1 MTGEN
6 APDTVI
12 IAPMRPADAPPDY
25 GFIRVAAAVPPLG
38 VADIARNLEQ
48 ILASARRADDEG
60 VQLLVFPELSITGY
74 TAGDLFHQ
82 HLLLDRASE
91 ALLALADASSHLRPA
106 IIVGYPLAAA
116 GALFNTAAV
125 VCRGDVRGLVPK
137 TYIPGYK
144 EYYEERWF
152 ASSRDLASREVRIGP
167 CRVAVGTDLLFRA
180 RDLSELLVGVEI
192 CEDLWG
198 PLPPSSFQV
207 LHGAHLIANLSASNE
222 LVGKAAYRR
231 SLVAQQSARG
241 ICAYIYSSCG
251 IGESSQDVV
260 FGGHAMVAED
270 GVILAESQRFSNEGE
285 LVVVDVDVEHLRL
298 DRERTT
304 SFADSIHAF
313 PPMSWRHVDLDMPPY
328 VGGRL
333 CRPVDQAP
341 FIPTD
346 DAERNRRTEEI
357 FAIQTSGLVKRM
369 SQTGISRLVLG
380 VSGGLDSTLALLVAV
395 RAFDVR
401 QLAREG
407 IHAFTMPG
415 FGTSSRTRGNAE
427 RLARACGVTL
437 ETIDITAGSLRQ
449 FQDIGHD
456 PSVQDV
462 TYENVQARYR
472 TMILM
477 NKANQL
483 RALVLGTGDL
493 SEIALGWNT
502 FSGDHISHY
511 NVNAGIPKTLVRY
524 LVGWVAA
531 HPRFAGVR
539 DILQDILNT
548 PISPEL
554 VGEANG
560 SGVAQRTED
569 IIGPYELHDF
579 FLYHFARWESR
590 PAKILFL
597 AAQAFGDRY
606 DPATIR
612 KWLRVFITRFFGN
625 QWKRSV
631 MPDGPKVGSVA
642 LSPRGDWRMPSD
654 AEVALWL
661 EDLDGE

>member
-1 MTGEN
+1 M
-6 APDTVI
+6 
-12 IAPMRPADAPPDY
+12 
-25 GFIRVAAAVPPLG
+25 
-38 VADIARNLEQ
+38 
-48 ILASARRADDEG
+48 
-60 VQLLVFPELSITGY
+60 
-74 TAGDLFHQ
+74 
-82 HLLLDRASE
+82 
-91 ALLALADASSHLRPA
+91 
-106 IIVGYPLAAA
+106 
-116 GALFNTAAV
+116 
-125 VCRGDVRGLVPK
+125 
-137 TYIPGYK
+137 
-144 EYYEERWF
+144 
-152 ASSRDLASREVRIGP
+152 
-167 CRVAVGTDLLFRA
+167 
-180 RDLSELLVGVEI
+180 
-192 CEDLWG
+192 
-198 PLPPSSFQV
+198 
-207 LHGAHLIANLSASNE
+207 
-222 LVGKAAYRR
+222 
-231 SLVAQQSARG
+231 
-241 ICAYIYSSCG
+241 
-251 IGESSQDVV
+251 
-260 FGGHAMVAED
+260 
-270 GVILAESQRFSNEGE
+270 
-285 LVVVDVDVEHLRL
+285 DVDVEHLRL

-313 PPMSWRHVDLDMPPY
+313 PPMTWRHVDVDLPPY
-328 VGGRL
+328 VGGAL
-333 CRPVDQAP
+333 CRHVDASP

-346 DAERNRRTEEI
+346 DYERNRRTEEI

-369 SQTGISRLVLG
+369 SHTGIERLVLG
-380 VSGGLDSTLALLVAV
+380 LSGGLDSTLALLVAV

-401 QLAREG
+401 QLKRDG
-407 IHAFTMPG
+407 IFAFTMPG

-437 ETIDITAGSLRQ
+437 QEIDITAGSLRQ
-449 FQDIGHD
+449 FEDIGHD
-456 PSVQDV
+456 PALQDI

-502 FSGDHISHY
+502 FNGDHISHY

-524 LVGWVAA
+524 LLGWVAA
-531 HPRFAGVR
+531 QPRFADVR
-539 DILQDILNT
+539 EILEDILNT

-560 SGVAQRTED
+560 TTVAQRTEE

-590 PAKILFL
+590 PSKILFL
-597 AAQAFGDRY
+597 AAQAFGDKY

-612 KWLRVFITRFFGN
+612 KWLRLFIKRFFGN

-661 EDLDGE
+661 EDLDGESDTTL

>member
-1 MTGEN
+1 
-6 APDTVI
+6 
-12 IAPMRPADAPPDY
+12 MRPADAPPDF
-25 GFIRVAAAVPPLG
+25 GFVRVAAAVPPLA
-38 VADIARNLEQ
+38 VADIAKNLEQ
-48 ILASARRADDEG
+48 ILALVRRADDEG
-60 VQLLVFPELSITGY
+60 VQLLVFPELALTGY

-82 HLLLDRASE
+82 HLLLERASE
-91 ALLALADASSHLRPA
+91 ALLALADASADLRPVV
-106 IIVGYPLAAA
+106 IVGYPLATG

-125 VCRGDVRGLVPK
+125 LCRGQVRGLVPK

-152 ASSRDLASREVRIGP
+152 ASSRDLGSREVRVGDQSVP
-167 CRVAVGTDLLFRA
+167 VGTDLLFQA
-180 RDLSELLVGVEI
+180 RERSDLLVGVEI

-207 LHGAHLIANLSASNE
+207 LHGAQLIANLSASNE

-231 SLVAQQSARG
+231 SLVAQQSARA
-241 ICAYIYSSCG
+241 ICGYIYASCG

-270 GVILAESQRFSNEGE
+270 GVILAESRRFTNEGE
-285 LVVVDVDVEHLRL
+285 LVAVDVDVEHLRL

-304 SFADSIHAF
+304 SFGDSIHAF
-313 PPMSWRHVDLDMPPY
+313 APMAWRRVDVELAPY
-328 VGGRL
+328 AGGSLR
-333 CRPVDQAP
+333 RSVDPSP

-369 SQTGISRLVLG
+369 SQTGISTLVLG
-380 VSGGLDSTLALLVAV
+380 LSGGLDSTLALLVAV
-395 RAFDVR
+395 RALDVQGLSR
-401 QLAREG
+401 DR

-415 FGTSSRTRGNAE
+415 FGTSSRTRANAE

-437 ETIDITAGSLRQ
+437 QEIDIAAGSTRQ
-449 FQDIGHD
+449 FLDIGHD
-456 PSVQDV
+456 PAVQDV

-472 TMILM
+472 TMLLM

-483 RALVLGTGDL
+483 RGLVLGTGDL

-502 FSGDHISHY
+502 FNGDHISHY

-531 HPRFAGVR
+531 QPRFADAR
-539 DILQDILNT
+539 DVLQDILNT

-560 SGVAQRTED
+560 SSVVQLTEE

-590 PAKILFL
+590 PSKILFL
-597 AAQAFGDRY
+597 ASQAFAGKY

-612 KWLRVFITRFFGN
+612 KWLRLFITRFFGN

-654 AEVALWL
+654 AEAALWL
-661 EDLDGE
+661 EDLGGE

>member
-1 MTGEN
+1 
-6 APDTVI
+6 
-12 IAPMRPADAPPDY
+12 MRPEDSPDF
-25 GFIRVAAAVPPLG
+25 GFVRVAAAVPPLK
-38 VADIARNLEQ
+38 VADIAYNLEQ
-48 ILASARRADDEG
+48 ILGFAQRADEQG
-60 VQLLVFPELSITGY
+60 VQIVVFPELCLTGY

-82 HLLLDRASE
+82 QLLLDRAAE
-91 ALLALADASSHLRPA
+91 ALRALADASAQLRPVLL
-106 IIVGYPLAAA
+106 VGYPLATD

-125 VCRGDVRGLVPK
+125 VAGGAVRGLVPK

-152 ASSRDLASREVRIGP
+152 ASSRDLSARSVQVGRHQVP
-167 CRVAVGTDLLFRA
+167 VGTDLLFRA
-180 RDLSELLVGVEI
+180 REVNDLVLGVEI

-207 LHGAHLIANLSASNE
+207 LHGAHLVANLSASNE
-222 LVGKAAYRR
+222 LVGKADYRR

-241 ICAYIYSSCG
+241 ICGYIYSSCG
-251 IGESSQDVV
+251 IGESTQDVV
-260 FGGHAMVAED
+260 FGGHALVAED
-270 GVILAESQRFSNEGE
+270 GVILAESERFSTEGE
-285 LVVVDVDVEHLRL
+285 LVVVDVDVERLRL

-304 SFADSIHAF
+304 SFTDSMHAF
-313 PPMSWRHVDLDMPPY
+313 PPMAWRHVDVDVPPY
-328 VGGRL
+328 AGKPF
-333 CRPVDQAP
+333 CRHVDPTP
-341 FIPTD
+341 FIPRD
-346 DAERNRRTEEI
+346 DYERNRRTEEI
-357 FAIQTSGLVKRM
+357 FSIQTSGLVKRM
-369 SQTGISRLVLG
+369 SHTGIQRVVLG
-380 VSGGLDSTLALLVAV
+380 LSGGLDSTLALLVAV
-395 RAFDVR
+395 RAFDVLQVPR
-401 QLAREG
+401 HD
-407 IHAFTMPG
+407 IFAFTMPG

-427 RLARACGVTL
+427 RLARAGGVSL
-437 ETIDITAGSLRQ
+437 HEIDITAGSLRQ
-449 FQDIGHD
+449 FEDIGHD
-456 PSVQDV
+456 PQVQDI
-462 TYENVQARYR
+462 TFENVQARYR

-502 FSGDHISHY
+502 FNGDHISHY

-524 LVGWVAA
+524 LLGWVAA
-531 HPRFAGVR
+531 QPRFADVKEV
-539 DILQDILNT
+539 LQDILNT

-554 VGEANG
+554 LGTGEG
-560 SGVAQRTED
+560 TTVVQRTEE

-597 AAQAFGDRY
+597 AEQAFGQKY
-606 DPATIR
+606 DAATIR
-612 KWLRVFITRFFGN
+612 KWLRLFITRFFGN

-661 EDLDGE
+661 EDLDAEQ